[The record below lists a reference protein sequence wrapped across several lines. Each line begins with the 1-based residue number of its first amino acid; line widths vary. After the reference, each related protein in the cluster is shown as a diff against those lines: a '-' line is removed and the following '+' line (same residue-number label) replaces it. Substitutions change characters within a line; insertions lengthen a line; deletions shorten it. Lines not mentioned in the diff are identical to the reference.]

1 MKCLQYRTESNLL
14 CCELGAHF
22 LCWAWVHKPS
32 LNPGLRAYTLWW
44 VGEVSISRAKWAV
57 KRHTT
62 VRLRARAHLT
72 WMSNLSASF
81 ICMSS
86 TEPKSE
92 IERELPQVMLRAED
106 SWKPCY
112 TSLLSQFWEDTTTVM
127 LIQTSPLVFEAFRFW
142 MQHIQ
147 INKYIN
153 TPLIKSFG
161 SVRFHFCLKK
171 CIIIFS
177 KEALNWVKKFF
188 LIE

>member
-72 WMSNLSASF
+72 WMSNLGASF

-92 IERELPQVMLRAED
+92 IERESFPRWCCEPKTAENPVTHPYCLNSERIQPQ
-106 SWKPCY
+106 SCSFK
-112 TSLLSQFWEDTTTVM
+112 
-127 LIQTSPLVFEAFRFW
+127 
-142 MQHIQ
+142 HIQ

-171 CIIIFS
+171 LIIIFS
-177 KEALNWVKKFF
+177 KEALNWVKYFF